1 MEPEARPASAEPA
14 PQLEL
19 ELAPPP
25 ASAADAAMRAY
36 VCYLAGWFELG
47 RLAAGRRLERSG
59 VDAPLLTD
67 L

>member
-1 MEPEARPASAEPA
+1 MEPEARSAPAEPVA
-14 PQLEL
+14 RL

-25 ASAADAAMRAY
+25 SSAADEVMRAY
-36 VCYLAGWFELG
+36 VCYLAGLFELG
-47 RLAAGRRLERSG
+47 QLAAGRRLERSG

>member
-19 ELAPPP
+19 APPP
-25 ASAADAAMRAY
+25 SSAADAAMRAY
-36 VCYLAGWFELG
+36 VCYLAGWFDLG
-47 RLAAGRRLERSG
+47 LLAAGRRLERSG
-59 VDAPLLTD
+59 VEAPLLTD

>member
-1 MEPEARPASAEPA
+1 MEPEARVTPTEPA
-14 PQLEL
+14 QL

-36 VCYLAGWFELG
+36 IGYLAGWFDLG
-47 RLAAGRRLERSG
+47 LLAAGRRLERSG
-59 VDAPLLTD
+59 VEKPLLTD